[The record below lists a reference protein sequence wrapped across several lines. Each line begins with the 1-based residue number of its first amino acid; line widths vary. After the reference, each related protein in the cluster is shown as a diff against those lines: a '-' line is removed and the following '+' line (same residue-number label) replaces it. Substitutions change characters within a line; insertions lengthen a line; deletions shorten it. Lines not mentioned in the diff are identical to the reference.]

1 MEISSADDENTVQV
15 DVTKVCLYSDWTIER
30 LRDSTFKLQDGQCE
44 LPERRLQ
51 NGSLWLSGDLPHYA
65 KEKVEGG
72 KREQMKFLSGN
83 LRWQ

>member
-44 LPERRLQ
+44 LPERRSR
-51 NGSLWLSGDLPHYA
+51 NGSEPLSGAEPLVIWTSATLQY
-65 KEKVEGG
+65 G
-72 KREQMKFLSGN
+72 KS
-83 LRWQ
+83 